1 MSSYAERDFYLQ
13 EFRGRTL
20 VLAGDRSTLR
30 GIAARR
36 RLAAVIKDLVRNG
49 SRVLLV
55 VGEMPADGARE
66 RREIRTWLSLPRVA
80 MTRRRG
86 RGRKG
91 AREDVVVWS
100 PSEPQAGLLAVWQVL
115 RRGPLC
121 LVLDEGAALESA
133 ARLAEALRVHKLV
146 LLDSRGGLLERG
158 SRRPL
163 SFLDETTLDGLLSGT
178 SGGTAEA
185 RRDLLT
191 RIERALA
198 AGVGSVNLCRVEGL
212 ADELFSYEGSGTYF
226 SRGEYWH
233 VGRLRIDDFPEAEQ
247 LIERGQREG
256 LLKVRGTD
264 EIAEILLSGF
274 GAWIGTR
281 HLAGI
286 AALSTA
292 PYLADRAGEL
302 VSLYT
307 ITRFQGEGI
316 GLRLVR
322 HILEEARQMRLASV
336 FAVTTSAPAA
346 EFFERSG
353 FAAVAHRDV
362 PAAKWQDYDP
372 ERRARARAFRVEL

>member
-1 MSSYAERDFYLQ
+1 
-13 EFRGRTL
+13 
-20 VLAGDRSTLR
+20 
-30 GIAARR
+30 
-36 RLAAVIKDLVRNG
+36 
-49 SRVLLV
+49 
-55 VGEMPADGARE
+55 
-66 RREIRTWLSLPRVA
+66 
-80 MTRRRG
+80 
-86 RGRKG
+86 
-91 AREDVVVWS
+91 
-100 PSEPQAGLLAVWQVL
+100 
-115 RRGPLC
+115 
-121 LVLDEGAALESA
+121 
-133 ARLAEALRVHKLV
+133 VHKLV